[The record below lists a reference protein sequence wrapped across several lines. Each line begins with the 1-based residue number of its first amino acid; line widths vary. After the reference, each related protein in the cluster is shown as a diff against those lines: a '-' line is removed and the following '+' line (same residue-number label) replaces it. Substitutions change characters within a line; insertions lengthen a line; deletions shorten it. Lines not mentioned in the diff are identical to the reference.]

1 MVTPG
6 SEPKPHIERE
16 LEEHAL
22 HHRSTSDKKV
32 FAEMATVCG
41 ILIMLPLL
49 GLTGAWRL
57 LFLIPLAV
65 VLFGGIQWRQ
75 LKLRLDELERR
86 GAALTQAK
94 SAALTQAK
102 SA

>member
-1 MVTPG
+1 MVTPA

-16 LEEHAL
+16 LEEHAR

-32 FAEMATVCG
+32 FAEMATICA

-57 LFLIPLAV
+57 LFLIPFIVAF
-65 VLFGGIQWRQ
+65 FGAIQWRR
-75 LKLRLDELERR
+75 LKVRLDELERR

-94 SAALTQAK
+94 GA
-102 SA
+102 